1 MVLSLRRETLEPAKD
16 GWCVRNPPRR
26 RSGIGAVGFEPAKDG
41 WCVRNPPRRRSGIGA
56 VGFEPGAERFDSL
69 ALGLAAAELAEDAA
83 AEHHVELVLLAA
95 GRLELEGDGR
105 RVQDR
110 GGHV

>member
-1 MVLSLRRETLEPAKD
+1 MVLSLRRETL
-16 GWCVRNPPRR
+16 
-26 RSGIGAVGFEPAKDG
+26 EPAKDG

-110 GGHV
+110 GDHVRPPAAGATCLRVGDVLRSDRDD